1 MNKISAECRGT
12 LIAVLLS
19 LAWVGQVGADGRTK
33 AAQEAADYV
42 LQRFGRQAVREGAE
56 TLARKIETYTVRHGD
71 DFLRAVRQVGPRTFH
86 LVEEAGVHGNQA
98 VRVLAQHGEHG
109 AAWVVGRPK

>member
-1 MNKISAECRGT
+1 MKYSIMCR
-12 LIAVLLS
+12 LVVALVILAVTWES
-19 LAWVGQVGADGRTK
+19 PAWAGARSK
-33 AAQEAADYV
+33 VAQEAAEYV

-56 TLARKIETYTVRHGD
+56 TLARKIEVYAARHGD
-71 DFLRAVRQVGPRTFH
+71 EFLKAVRQVGPRSFH

-109 AAWVVGRPK
+109 ATWIV